1 MADIVPF
8 PLIRRRRLIA
18 RLRQSKP
25 GELRHYL
32 RVQARMLER
41 AGIDG
46 DEIAAQLRA
55 LCVAVQC
62 GGNPHRSH
70 TPGGAA

>member
-1 MADIVPF
+1 
-8 PLIRRRRLIA
+8 
-18 RLRQSKP
+18 
-25 GELRHYL
+25 
-32 RVQARMLER
+32 MLER